1 MTKAGGELSTVLRLA
16 RKLPFS
22 DWMISRRTALI
33 IVGVLMLCLLGA
45 GAWAGHFLT
54 RTSEKPLGG
63 QSRPSPDRKYV
74 AYATTVTEGALVGKN
89 RRYSELRIDTP
100 ALTPQTVRRMVIE
113 DTAEPAMDWRIE
125 GEVFWTKNSSSVTFK
140 CVTGKANLEITLTP

>member
-1 MTKAGGELSTVLRLA
+1 M
-16 RKLPFS
+16 F
-22 DWMISRRTALI
+22 SRRTVLI
-33 IVGVLMLCLLGA
+33 TLGLLILCLLGA
-45 GAWAGHFLT
+45 GAWAGHILT

-74 AYATTVTEGALVGKN
+74 AYATTVTEGAVLGKK
-89 RRYSELRIDTP
+89 RRYSELRIDMP
-100 ALTPQTVRRMVIE
+100 APSSQTVRRMVIE

>member
-1 MTKAGGELSTVLRLA
+1 MRLA
-16 RKLPFS
+16 RKLPFAL
-22 DWMISRRTALI
+22 DMFSRRAGLI
-33 IVGVLMLCLLGA
+33 IIGVLILSLLGG

-54 RTSEKPLGG
+54 RTSAKPLGG

-74 AYATTVTEGALVGKN
+74 AYATTVTEGAILGKK

-100 ALTPQTVRRMVIE
+100 APSPQTVRRMVIE